1 MKKLKIGAII
11 NMIIFFLLIIGYCRN
26 VYKFV
31 TCNFEPV
38 GKAEVLYGIGTFTG
52 LGGIIG
58 WFDIKDK

>member
-1 MKKLKIGAII
+1 MKKLKIGAIVS
-11 NMIIFFLLIIGYCRN
+11 IIIYSFLIVGYCRN

-31 TCNFEPV
+31 TCNFEPI